1 MDYKKLSTI
10 IFMISGVATVV
21 WGVLAND
28 WSKCWLCAVIGGVIG
43 SVLGISGGWIV
54 GLILSVV
61 GACILIWLYR
71 KLFKK

>member
-1 MDYKKLSTI
+1 VNETILRMEDVFAQSKEAESMDYKKLSTI

-43 SVLGISGGWIV
+43 VAV
-54 GLILSVV
+54 GMF
-61 GACILIWLYR
+61 GE
-71 KLFKK
+71 KNKQ

>member
-1 MDYKKLSTI
+1 MEDVFAQSKEAESMDYKKLSTI

-43 SVLGISGGWIV
+43 VAVGMLGE
-54 GLILSVV
+54 
-61 GACILIWLYR
+61 
-71 KLFKK
+71 KNKQ

>member
-1 MDYKKLSTI
+1 MNETILHMADVFAQSKEAESMDYKKLSTI

-43 SVLGISGGWIV
+43 VAV
-54 GLILSVV
+54 GMF
-61 GACILIWLYR
+61 GE
-71 KLFKK
+71 KNKQ

>member
-1 MDYKKLSTI
+1 MNETILRMADVFAQSKEGESMDYKKLSTI

-43 SVLGISGGWIV
+43 VAV
-54 GLILSVV
+54 GMF
-61 GACILIWLYR
+61 GE
-71 KLFKK
+71 KNKQ

>member
-1 MDYKKLSTI
+1 MGYKKLSTI

-43 SVLGISGGWIV
+43 VAV
-54 GLILSVV
+54 GMF
-61 GACILIWLYR
+61 GE
-71 KLFKK
+71 KNKQ

>member
-1 MDYKKLSTI
+1 MNETILRMEDVFAQSKEAESMDYKKLSTI

-43 SVLGISGGWIV
+43 VAV
-54 GLILSVV
+54 GMF
-61 GACILIWLYR
+61 GE
-71 KLFKK
+71 KNKQ

>member
-1 MDYKKLSTI
+1 MNVIILRMAEAFTQNKEAESMDYKKLSTI

-43 SVLGISGGWIV
+43 VAV
-54 GLILSVV
+54 GMF
-61 GACILIWLYR
+61 GE
-71 KLFKK
+71 KDKK